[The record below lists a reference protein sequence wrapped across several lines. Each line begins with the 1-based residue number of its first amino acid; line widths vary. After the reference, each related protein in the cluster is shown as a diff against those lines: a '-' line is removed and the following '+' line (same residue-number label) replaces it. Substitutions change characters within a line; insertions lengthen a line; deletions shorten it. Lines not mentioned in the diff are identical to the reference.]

1 MGKRSNFTTMR
12 EIKFRAWDDGKMIYQ
27 SDIHHLSLEDYEVLR
42 LAKFFCNV
50 RDDCKLMQYTGL
62 KDKNGKEIYEGD
74 ILKDGAVVKWFDA
87 LTWDSGGSLHSGFYC
102 SEWLEGD
109 SDLCYHD
116 SFNDVEVIGNIYQN
130 PELVCQP

>member
-1 MGKRSNFTTMR
+1 MR
-12 EIKFRAWDDGKMIYQ
+12 EIKFRYYDPSIKVMLRPSVVGEYGVYIDDVDFENGK
-27 SDIHHLSLEDYEVLR
+27 SLPFD
-42 LAKFFCNV
+42 N
-50 RDDCKLMQYTGL
+50 LMQYTGL
-62 KDKNGKEIYEGD
+62 VDKNGEEIYEGD

-109 SDLCYHD
+109 TDLCYHD